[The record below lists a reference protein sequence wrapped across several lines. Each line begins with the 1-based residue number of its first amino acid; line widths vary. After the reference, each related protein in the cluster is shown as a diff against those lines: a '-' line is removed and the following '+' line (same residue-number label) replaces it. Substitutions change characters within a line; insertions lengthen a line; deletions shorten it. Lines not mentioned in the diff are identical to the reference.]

1 MSPEA
6 PTVLPPGSWGGDA
19 DPSTATRRLA
29 FERDLAR
36 QTEARQAAL
45 AGQPLIAPAG
55 APMPAVPTQQP
66 RGGGLYIPP
75 EIGVGGDLISAQGE
89 EELRSANDARR
100 AMGQPT
106 EQAVAPTA
114 ADTVG
119 LNAGVMADHP
129 ETPAG
134 GEEGMVVRDAA
145 GVLQK
150 IAQAVEQG
158 LPALMRATATRI
170 AQGRVPRAQLAG
182 YLEAASQIVTAAV
195 KVMAG

>member
-1 MSPEA
+1 
-6 PTVLPPGSWGGDA
+6 
-19 DPSTATRRLA
+19 
-29 FERDLAR
+29 
-36 QTEARQAAL
+36 
-45 AGQPLIAPAG
+45 
-55 APMPAVPTQQP
+55 
-66 RGGGLYIPP
+66 LYIPP